1 MARSSA
7 SDWIF
12 DIMYTYTATVA
23 KIVDGDSVWLVVDVG
38 YRMTYKDNFRLIRI
52 NTPELRSR
60 DAEVK
65 AAAYAAKDRL
75 RELIPVGAEVLIRTA
90 KSGKYGRWLAEI
102 YVDDGYG
109 ELVNINDIMVEEG
122 HAVPFMV

>member
-1 MARSSA
+1 
-7 SDWIF
+7 
-12 DIMYTYTATVA
+12 MYTYTAEVA

-52 NTPELRSR
+52 NTPELRTK
-60 DAEVK
+60 DPEVK
-65 AAAYAAKDRL
+65 AKAYAAKARL
-75 RELIPVGAEVLIRTA
+75 AELIPVGADVLIRTA

-122 HAVPFMV
+122 HAIPFMV